1 MFILAPKG
9 ANQKYKRK
17 YMKNKISVVASMLCE
32 GTPKVMNTIQES
44 FDVFVALSGYSV
56 EEMVDNKH
64 LIDALNQ
71 HINND
76 LVDELDLEY
85 GSVIINVV
93 YNN

>member
-1 MFILAPKG
+1 MV
-9 ANQKYKRK
+9 NNNEQSS
-17 YMKNKISVVASMLCE
+17 MTNKISVVVSMLCE

-56 EEMVDNKH
+56 EEIIEDKNLV
-64 LIDALNQ
+64 DALNR

-85 GSVIINVV
+85 GSVIINLV
-93 YNN
+93 YND

>member
-1 MFILAPKG
+1 MTI
-9 ANQKYKRK
+9 
-17 YMKNKISVVASMLCE
+17 KISVVVSMLCE
-32 GTPKVMNTIQES
+32 GTPTVMNTIQES
-44 FDVFVALSGYSV
+44 LDVFIALSGYSV
-56 EEMVDNKH
+56 EEMIGNKN
-64 LIDALNQ
+64 LVDALNR